1 MNSTFKKYLEERDLS
16 KKTITHY
23 NSYILDFLAFL
34 DQDTTEAENATAK
47 EVTAYL
53 NYLKK
58 KGQNNATRNIRLNV
72 IKQFFDYQIGQ
83 GLRENNPVTHLK
95 IRGSRRK
102 ILYPVLTIQEL
113 EHIYHAYA
121 IPEADDP
128 RNNRNWFTAY
138 RLSRQRNKV
147 ILGLMIW
154 QGLTTAEVNHLK
166 PEDLKLREGTI
177 YIAGGRKSDERTLEL
192 KPQQIIELVEY
203 LHATRKELL
212 SYCRENSEYL
222 FIGTP
227 ATGKKEATGQESIN
241 IWKRFSQE
249 LTEQHPRFIKFKQ
262 IRSSVIT
269 HWLKKH
275 NLREVQYMAGHRYVS
290 STEKY
295 LLNDM
300 EDLSEQIDR
309 YHPIG

>member
-58 KGQNNATRNIRLNV
+58 KGQNNATRTIRLNV

-83 GLRENNPVTHLK
+83 GIRENNPVTHLK

-128 RNNRNWFTAY
+128 RNTRNWFTSY

-177 YIAGGRKSDERTLEL
+177 YIAGGRKSNERTLEL
-192 KPQQIIELVEY
+192 KPQQIIELMEY
-203 LHATRKELL
+203 LQSTRKELL

-222 FIGTP
+222 FTGTP

-249 LTEQHPRFIKFKQ
+249 LAEQHPRFIKFKQ
-262 IRSSVIT
+262 IRASVIT
-269 HWLKKH
+269 HWLKKY

-290 STEKY
+290 STESY
-295 LLNDM
+295 QLNDM